1 MELWNGAKI
10 PRKKK
15 RAKINRNFNLECF
28 VKVTEQPASKRELI
42 HTVSAI
48 GH

>member
-1 MELWNGAKI
+1 MVLKYLGKGE
-10 PRKKK
+10 

-42 HTVSAI
+42 HMVSAI